1 MYHFTLRRYLTILLA
16 LAGLP
21 AWAATEPSNYP
32 STVTATTLSSTSI
45 RVDWVASTTGTLP
58 TNYVIYLKTSSGT
71 IVAPSD
77 NTLSANDSNYGD
89 GSGFEHVGNVTTVTF
104 NGLPTNETFTFV
116 VYPYRTGGPGDD
128 PNYKTDAT
136 PPSVTGSTKAPVMVS
151 STPASNI
158 SVNSADLGAEIGTSP
173 NNISERGTV
182 WKTSAGVG
190 DNDNKLAEG
199 GTGTGTFTHTRGSL
213 PSGVH
218 IYYRGYAT
226 NPVGTTLSAEASFY
240 TLSTVPDSHPTVT
253 AEAQSTTEIKLTFP
267 AASTIN
273 NTAGYIILRTTGS
286 APTSASIQDAVA
298 PGSLNLNGAVLVTT
312 ITNTSTTTFTNTG
325 LTPNTRYYYAVVPYN
340 WNATNSQT
348 YNYRGGTFNTD
359 DDVTLSSASTVQFIT
374 GTTVPS
380 IAYRSFIGTA
390 INNDSTNSLRLGVF
404 RVRDGG
410 NSNSDP
416 DNKPTRLKSITISI
430 TNAANLRRIALF
442 DGNTKLAGTEQNAG
456 NSVTFTLTNPIIAA
470 DDNNMRFSIRA
481 TFQTSVT
488 DNQTIHFTVTG
499 VTVDNTSPSS
509 NFAAPN
515 GGGAVST
522 PSTDN
527 KIAVVASKF
536 LYTSVPSAPMSTGTF
551 FSLEVRAVDGN
562 PGNNLDLDYN
572 KQVTLQVTGGT
583 GTLQPASTNLQPH
596 LDGGEYEWENVSFA
610 IAGTYNLRVTDDD
623 FNPDPDL
630 NEISTNV
637 TVTSTGVTITQP
649 TVLNLCYGGTFQSLG
664 NIVITE
670 SDVTDFSNSGTV
682 SLALPPG
689 FVFDQSVTT
698 KPTISPVGNADVTN
712 PSNLSYPATNVVEFS
727 YTVSATDKLSGITI
741 TGLKVRYTGTS
752 ASSGSITRLG
762 GTANISGDQVSDAK
776 AHGSVTATSGS
787 TPSPFNFT
795 VAALTGDVPVAP
807 EQKRFNKSSNAVRL
821 IGEPAGGVFS
831 GPGVTYISASDEY
844 RFNPS
849 SLAPDTYTI
858 TYTYKDATAQ
868 QCQFVHTED
877 YEVYLTAITGLDLSY
892 CNNAAQSPALTVSSS
907 YITSRYGP
915 GYTLQKFVFFDPT
928 VGFGQQTDITLPA
941 NNIFDPKQ
949 PMYAP
954 IYAATAA
961 TYGTYGI
968 WIGFVVSNGLVTLP
982 EWQLV
987 PIKQAPVVNFSIP
1000 KIEFCSNE
1008 APVVLTGDPANSDTP
1023 TDDFFTA
1030 TGTAVPSISS
1040 SGTPRVWLF
1049 TPSSV
1054 TGVTA
1059 GNPVTFN
1066 LTYTYRDPN
1075 TGCKNTSA
1083 PQSIKVSLRPPIV
1096 PSANITSG
1104 TSLNICQ
1111 GANISTF
1118 TATDIAGT
1126 SYSWYS
1132 NNPPTTKVGAGT
1144 TFTPPVSNII
1154 AATSTFYVT
1163 QEINGCESTQAP
1175 RSVTFEVKASP
1186 AAPAA
1191 DFSRE
1196 YCQFQNIPT
1205 SDLQVT
1211 GTAVQWYDAAGV
1223 LTHSGGNPTA
1233 ANLEIDNTVSGPYAF
1248 TVTQTVAGCE
1258 GAKTKVGVT
1267 VKPLPN
1273 LDILPLTGDPQKIC
1287 ITGGSQTFQATDNGA
1302 AAANGVWS
1310 GTGITSALVPSAATG
1325 TVQLNASL
1333 LTPNDYTLHLVYQ
1346 NPVTMCS
1353 NTKDLLL
1360 RVLPTIVPSYTI
1372 GTACNGFP
1380 VSINNTSTVI
1390 PEGAAEIVST
1400 SWIFGDGASLVPPLP
1415 NNGAVPPGANSG
1427 RTTGTYFSPNHIFNG
1442 IGNFLAQ
1449 FTMVTSDGCI
1459 VTPPQIPITINPNP
1473 DGTFAWESVCVG
1485 SSGSET
1491 KFLAGTSNIAE
1502 NNIQSYDW
1510 NFSKHNQL
1518 VVGSVNAPGTGKL
1531 ANVTYTSAG
1540 TDTVRLIITTT
1551 ASCKDTIQK
1560 PVYLVPSFGLV
1571 TEATA
1576 YTQDFNNG
1584 PDGWIAGGVRSSWA
1598 HGHPAGAT
1606 VNKDASLNGQGS
1618 AWDTNLTGNS
1628 NVGEQSWVLSR
1639 CFDFTQAQKP
1649 IISFDIWSDTP
1660 AGNDGA
1666 VLQYNTTGNIE
1677 KESDWQ
1683 VVGQIGQGVNWYD
1696 ESGISSRP
1704 GNQAA
1709 NDLGWTGIYGEW
1721 KTATFKLDNL
1731 KGQPTVV
1738 FRIAF
1743 ASNAPRREGFAFD
1756 NVFVGERTRTVLI
1769 ENFTNSSAAVNSA
1782 AHNTLFNNFSPGSQ
1796 EVAKIQF
1803 HTAFPG
1809 SDPLNVINAEINNAR
1824 TAFYGITNSPTFS
1837 LDGNVVN
1844 NLPALETLYNERI
1857 LTPSP
1862 VRLDVTMTKEGEVV
1876 KIKTSITNATTQ
1888 VLPISG
1894 VNVFTT
1900 VVEKSI
1906 TDPAYLG
1913 SSGNAEFVY
1922 VAKEMLPTAAGI
1934 RLTQDLAPMQTITLD
1949 EVVWRNRDLLTS
1961 GQGAVVVF
1969 MQSIEGGNKEVYQAK
1984 VIDATDEPDFVTGI
1998 EPAFGDQVRVYPN
2011 PARGEVNI
2019 DLPAKAAQDLPVNL
2033 IDGFGRTV
2041 YQQVVP
2047 RGDKRKTISTA
2058 DFPDGVYILQVRS
2071 AEGGVMHRKLVIT
2084 H

>member
-1 MYHFTLRRYLTILLA
+1 MYHSTLRRYLTILLA

-21 AWAATEPSNYP
+21 AFAQEPTNYP
-32 STVTATTLSSTSI
+32 TGLSTTTLSATSI
-45 RVDWVASTTGTLP
+45 KIDWTGSTGADLP
-58 TNYVIYLKTSSGT
+58 TNYVIYAKTPAGT
-71 IVAPSD
+71 ITPPSD
-77 NTLSANDSNYGD
+77 GTLTPNDTDFSDNV
-89 GSGFEHVGNVTTVTF
+89 GFIHVGHSVGANTYTF
-104 NGLPTNETFTFV
+104 NGLPSDENITFV
-116 VYPYRTGGPGDD
+116 IYPYRTGGSPD
-128 PNYKTDAT
+128 PNYKTNAT
-136 PPSVTGSTKAPVMVS
+136 PASVTGSTKAPAMVS
-151 STPASNI
+151 TTPASNI
-158 SVNSADLGAEIGTSP
+158 TVNSADLGAEIGSSP
-173 NNISERGTV
+173 NNLTERGTV

-190 DNDNKLAEG
+190 ANDNKLAEG
-199 GTGTGTFTHTRGSL
+199 GTGTGTFTDNRGSL
-213 PSGVH
+213 PSGVR

-226 NPVGTTLSAEASFY
+226 NPAGTTLSTEASFY
-240 TLSTVPDSHPTVT
+240 TLSTVPDSHPSLT
-253 AEAQSTTEIKLTFP
+253 AEAQTTTEITLTFA

-298 PGSLNLNGAVLVTT
+298 PGSLNLNGATLVTT

-340 WNATNSQT
+340 WNGTNAET
-348 YNYRGGTFNTD
+348 YNYRGGTFTTD
-359 DDVTLSSASTVQFIT
+359 DDVTLSSASTVAFVT

-380 IAYRSFIGTA
+380 ISYRNFTQA
-390 INNDSTNSLRLGVF
+390 TINSDSTNSLRLGVF
-404 RVRDGG
+404 RIRDGG
-410 NSNSDP
+410 ASNNDA
-416 DNKPTRLKSITISI
+416 DNKPTILKSITFTI

-442 DGNTKLAGTEQNAG
+442 NGNAKIAGTEQNAG
-456 NSVTFTLTNPIIAA
+456 GSVTFTPTTPITVN
-470 DDNNMRFSIRA
+470 DDNNVRFSIRA

-499 VTVDNTSPSS
+499 VTVDNASPSS
-509 NFAAPN
+509 NFAAAN
-515 GGGAVST
+515 GGGAVSA

-536 LYTSVPSAPMSTGTF
+536 LYTSVPAAPLSTGTP

-572 KQVTLQVTGGT
+572 KQVTLEVTGGT
-583 GTLQPASTNLQPH
+583 GTLQPGGTNLQPN
-596 LDGGEYEWENVSFA
+596 LVNGKYEWSNVSFA
-610 IAGTYNLRVTDDD
+610 IAGVYTLRVTDDD
-623 FNPDPDL
+623 FTPDPDL
-630 NEISTNV
+630 NEISASV
-637 TVTSTGVTITQP
+637 TITSTGVTITQP
-649 TVLNLCYGGTFQSLG
+649 AALNLCYGGTYQPLG
-664 NIVITE
+664 NIVIAET
-670 SDVTDFSNSGTV
+670 DVTDFSNTGTV

-698 KPTISPVGNADVTN
+698 KPTISPAGNVDISN

-727 YTVSATDKLSGITI
+727 YTVNATDKLSTITI
-741 TGLKVRYTGTS
+741 TGLKVRYTLTS
-752 ASSGSITRLG
+752 AASGNITRLG

-776 AHGSVTATSGS
+776 PHGSVTATSGT
-787 TPSPFNFT
+787 TPSPFTFT

-858 TYTYKDATAQ
+858 TYTYKDATVQ

-907 YITSRYGP
+907 YITSKYGP
-915 GYTLQKFVFFDPT
+915 GFTFQKFVFFDPT
-928 VGFGQQTDITLPA
+928 IGFGQQTDITLPA

-949 PMYAP
+949 PMYTP

-968 WIGFVVSNGLVTLP
+968 WIGFVVSNGVVALP

-987 PIKQAPVVNFSIP
+987 PIKQKPEVKFSIP
-1000 KIEFCSNE
+1000 KNMFCSNE
-1008 APVVLTGDPANSDTP
+1008 APVVLTGDPPNSDTP
-1023 TDDFFTA
+1023 SDDFFTA

-1059 GNPVTFN
+1059 GNPVTFD

-1075 TGCKNTSA
+1075 TGCRNTSS
-1083 PQSIKVSLRPPIV
+1083 PQSITVSLRPPIV
-1096 PSANITSG
+1096 PAGNITSG
-1104 TSLNICQ
+1104 TALDICQ
-1111 GANISTF
+1111 GGNISTF

-1126 SYSWYS
+1126 TYSWYS
-1132 NNPPTTKVGAGT
+1132 NNPPTTKVGAGI
-1144 TFTPPVSNII
+1144 TFTPPVSNVI

-1175 RSVTFEVKASP
+1175 RAVTFEVKASP

-1196 YCQFQNIPT
+1196 YCQFQTIPS

-1211 GTAVQWYDAAGV
+1211 GTSVQWYDAAGI

-1233 ANLEIDNTVSGPYAF
+1233 ANLEIDNSVPGPYGF

-1273 LDILPLTGDPQKIC
+1273 LDILPVTGDPLKIC

-1302 AAANGVWS
+1302 AAPNGVWS
-1310 GTGITSALVPSAATG
+1310 GTGITSALVPNAAAG
-1325 TVQLNASL
+1325 TVQLNASIL
-1333 LTPNDYTLHLVYQ
+1333 SPGDYTLHLVYQ
-1346 NPVTMCS
+1346 NPTTTCS
-1353 NTKDLLL
+1353 NTKDLAL
-1360 RVLPTIVPSYTI
+1360 RVFPTINPSYSV

-1380 VSINNTSTVI
+1380 VSITNTST
-1390 PEGAAEIVST
+1390 IVPANATATIAST
-1400 SWIFGDGASLVPPLP
+1400 SWIFGDGASLVPG
-1415 NNGAVPPGANSG
+1415 NGAIPAGTNTGKTS
-1427 RTTGTYFSPNHIFNG
+1427 GTYFSPNHIFNG
-1442 IGNFLAQ
+1442 IGNFLSQ

-1473 DGTFAWESVCVG
+1473 DGAFVWESVCVG
-1485 SSGSET
+1485 LGGSDT
-1491 KFLAGTSNIAE
+1491 KFAAGTSNIPE

-1510 NFSKHNQL
+1510 NFSKHNLL
-1518 VVGSVNAPGTGKL
+1518 VVGPVNAPGTGKV
-1531 ANVTYTSAG
+1531 ANVNYTSVG

-1576 YTQDFNNG
+1576 YTQDFNSG
-1584 PDGWIAGGVRSSWA
+1584 ADGWIAGGVRSSWA

-1606 VNKDASLNGQGS
+1606 VNKDASPNGQGS

-1628 NVGEQSWVLSR
+1628 NAGEQSWVMSR
-1639 CFDFTQAQKP
+1639 CFDFTDAQKP

-1731 KGQPTVV
+1731 KGQSKVV

-1756 NVFVGERTRTVLI
+1756 NVFVGERTRTVLV
-1769 ENFTNSSAAVNSA
+1769 ENFTNSSAAANGT
-1782 AHNTLFNNFSPGSQ
+1782 AHNALFNNFSQGSQ

-1809 SDPLNVINAEINNAR
+1809 SDPLNALNAEINNAR

-1844 NLPALETLYNERI
+1844 TLPALEALYNERI

-1862 VRLDVTMTKEGEVV
+1862 VRLDVTLTKEGEVV

-1888 VLPISG
+1888 TVPTAG

-1934 RLTQDLAPMQTITLD
+1934 RLTQDLAPMQTLVLD

-1969 MQSIEGGNKEVYQAK
+1969 MQSIEGGNKEVFQAK
-1984 VIDATDEPDFVTGI
+1984 VINATDEPDFVTGI
-1998 EPAFGDQVRVYPN
+1998 EPTFGDQVRVYPN

-2047 RGDKRKTISTA
+2047 RGDRRKTISTA
-2058 DFPDGVYILQVRS
+2058 SFPDGVYILQVRS
-2071 AEGGVMHRKLVIT
+2071 AEGSVMHRKLVIT